1 MIINKPKGNMKKN
14 FVFIIRKADGS
25 EYENV
30 VSAGN
35 EDEAEQRLKNI
46 LEIFHLQDEVVRL
59 KETK

>member
-1 MIINKPKGNMKKN
+1 MIINKLKGNMKRN
-14 FVFIIRKADGS
+14 FVFIIRKSDGS

-35 EDEAEQRLKNI
+35 EDEAIQRLKNI
-46 LEIFHLQDEVVRL
+46 LEIFRLQDEIVRL

>member
-1 MIINKPKGNMKKN
+1 MIINKLKGNMKKN
-14 FVFIIRKADGS
+14 FVFIIRKLDGS

-35 EDEAEQRLKNI
+35 EDEAIQRLKNI
-46 LEIFHLQDEVVRL
+46 LEIFRLQDEIVRL